1 MPKMVKSGYTTGFFG
16 IVTDTTLG
24 VVIIGGNKKIDI
36 IIYDHLIVDRK
47 WAKKLLLTN
56 KN

>member
-1 MPKMVKSGYTTGFFG
+1 MVKSGYTTGFFG